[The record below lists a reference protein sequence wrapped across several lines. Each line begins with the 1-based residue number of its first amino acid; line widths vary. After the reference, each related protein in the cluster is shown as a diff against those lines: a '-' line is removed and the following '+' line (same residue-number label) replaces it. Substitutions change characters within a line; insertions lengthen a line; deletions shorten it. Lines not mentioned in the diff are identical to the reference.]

1 MRSTAYHSTKD
12 LGDVRAVSVVHL
24 IEEPRPQAASYAYSF
39 GDCRFDPARRLLFRG
54 EEVTPIPERLSVL
67 LSALLAANGGL
78 VTKERLAESIWQH
91 EAVSD
96 GNLAQHVYMLR
107 RLLGERARDHSYVL
121 SVSGGYRFAL
131 QVVETPIAR
140 EEPIP
145 DAATIGDAL
154 LRSGVDPFR
163 NYCQGSFFI
172 EQRTAPAIKRAIEF
186 FDAALRSNPN
196 YVPALIGLA
205 RSRALLAEYWHA
217 PPGLSFPLA
226 KKAIARAL
234 AIDPTSAVAHAV
246 RSGLLC
252 FCDWDWKGAQEE
264 IDLAIRLNPGSTF
277 VRNNAAWLYVCTG
290 RYADALAQAECALMM
305 EPSSLPLQLLL
316 ARVMLH
322 SRDYSNAIAIMT
334 SLLET
339 DETFYIARR
348 YRAQAHLLAGD
359 PEKAIT
365 DLQLLPQERS
375 EDPSFRLPMLARAY
389 ADMGET
395 QRAEEV
401 FERLL
406 SMARTDYV
414 VSWNL
419 AIVAAGLGR
428 LEEAMAYLE
437 AAYEQRESTLAF
449 LKSLPWF
456 AALVATPR
464 FRTLLMKTGPVL

>member
-1 MRSTAYHSTKD
+1 M
-12 LGDVRAVSVVHL
+12 
-24 IEEPRPQAASYAYSF
+24 IEEPRARAASYAYCF

-54 EEVTPIPERLSVL
+54 EEVAPIPERLSVL
-67 LSALLAANGGL
+67 LVELVSANGRL
-78 VTKERLAESIWQH
+78 VTKEHLAQSIWQH
-91 EAVSD
+91 DAVSD

-107 RLLGERARDHSYVL
+107 RLLGERARDHSYIL
-121 SVSGGYRFAL
+121 SVSGGYRFAIPVA
-131 QVVETPIAR
+131 QTPIAR
-140 EEPIP
+140 EEPIF
-145 DAATIGDAL
+145 DAATMGDAL

-163 NYCQGSFFI
+163 NYCQGSFFL

-186 FDAALRSNPN
+186 FEAALRSNPN
-196 YVPALIGLA
+196 YVPALIGIA

-277 VRNNAAWLYVCTG
+277 VRNNAAWLHVCTG

-348 YRAQAHLLAGD
+348 YRAQAHLHAGD
-359 PEKAIT
+359 PEKAIA
-365 DLQLLPQERS
+365 DLELLPQERS

-389 ADMGET
+389 ADLGET
-395 QRAEEV
+395 EKAEKV
-401 FERLL
+401 FAALL
-406 SMARTDYV
+406 LMARTDYV

-419 AIVAAGLGR
+419 AVVAAGLGR
-428 LEEAMAYLE
+428 LDDAMAYLE
-437 AAYEQRESTLAF
+437 VAYDQRESTLPF

-456 AALVATPR
+456 AALAALPR
-464 FRTLLMKTGPVL
+464 FRTLLMKTGPVA

>member
-1 MRSTAYHSTKD
+1 
-12 LGDVRAVSVVHL
+12 
-24 IEEPRPQAASYAYSF
+24 
-39 GDCRFDPARRLLFRG
+39 
-54 EEVTPIPERLSVL
+54 
-67 LSALLAANGGL
+67 
-78 VTKERLAESIWQH
+78 
-91 EAVSD
+91 
-96 GNLAQHVYMLR
+96 
-107 RLLGERARDHSYVL
+107 
-121 SVSGGYRFAL
+121 
-131 QVVETPIAR
+131 
-140 EEPIP
+140 
-145 DAATIGDAL
+145 
-154 LRSGVDPFR
+154 
-163 NYCQGSFFI
+163 
-172 EQRTAPAIKRAIEF
+172 
-186 FDAALRSNPN
+186 
-196 YVPALIGLA
+196 
-205 RSRALLAEYWHA
+205 
-217 PPGLSFPLA
+217 
-226 KKAIARAL
+226 
-234 AIDPTSAVAHAV
+234 
-246 RSGLLC
+246 
-252 FCDWDWKGAQEE
+252 
-264 IDLAIRLNPGSTF
+264 
-277 VRNNAAWLYVCTG
+277 
-290 RYADALAQAECALMM
+290 
-305 EPSSLPLQLLL
+305 SLPLQLLL